1 MSLQTALTGLNGA
14 QDGLNTV
21 SNDLANASTT
31 AFKSQTAE
39 FADIFPQG
47 SSNVPGLGVTTSDID
62 TDFSQGAP
70 VNTGNP
76 LDALI
81 QGNGFFVV
89 SQNGTQNFTR
99 DGQFQLS
106 PAGQL
111 ISASNGASVMGIQA
125 NGAVGPITVNTGS
138 IPAQPTTTSNVSF
151 DLNSTPA
158 ASTNQVPG
166 AAAGTDFSNTFPVT
180 VTDSLGNA
188 NTVNL
193 FFVPS
198 TPATPATTPITY
210 TVFAQPLTSTGA
222 APTSPATSTSLGT
235 LTFST
240 SGVLQ
245 SFTPTAAPA
254 GIGTQNG
261 TDGVNLT
268 INWGNGAA
276 NSNVDFN
283 FAGTTLAA
291 QSFSNTANDTNGFG
305 PGNFN
310 GTTISSTGQIVAS
323 YSNGQTVDAGTL
335 AIANFINQQ
344 GLEPLSGNLFA
355 STQTSGQP
363 VISAPGTG
371 QAGSISGGELEQS
384 NASTSS
390 LLVSLIE
397 FQQAFQANA
406 SVIQTE
412 QTDSTRLT
420 QI

>member
-70 VNTGNP
+70 VTTGNP

-89 SQNGTQNFTR
+89 SQNGTQDFTR

-125 NGAVGPITVNTGS
+125 NGALGPITVNTGS
-138 IPAQPTTTSNVSF
+138 IPASATTASNVSF
-151 DLNSTPA
+151 ALNSNVPTTAPTTTVPNTGIVPA
-158 ASTNQVPG
+158 PTFTES
-166 AAAGTDFSNTFPVT
+166 FPVT
-180 VTDSLGNA
+180 AFDSLGNA

-193 FFVPS
+193 FFSPTAG
-198 TPATPATTPITY
+198 TPTSY
-210 TVFAQPLTSTGA
+210 TIFAQPVTSTG
-222 APTSPATSTSLGT
+222 TNATTTTTELGT
-235 LTFST
+235 LTFNADGT
-240 SGVLQ
+240 LTPPATGVG
-245 SFTPTAAPA
+245 FAPA
-254 GIGTQNG
+254 GGLVANG
-261 TDGVNLT
+261 ADGVTLP
-268 INWGNGAA
+268 IIWGNGAA
-276 NSNVDFN
+276 ASSISFN
-283 FAGTTLAA
+283 FAGTTEGA
-291 QSFSNTANDTNGFG
+291 QSFAVASNNTNGFA
-305 PGNFN
+305 PGNFS
-310 GTTISSTGQIVAS
+310 GTTISTTGQIVAS

-355 STQTSGQP
+355 STTTSGQP
-363 VISAPGTG
+363 VIDAPGTG

-384 NASTSS
+384 NASTSG

-397 FQQAFQANA
+397 YQQAFQANA

>member
-39 FADIFPQG
+39 FSDIFPLG
-47 SSNVPGLGVTTSDID
+47 LNNVPGLGVTTSAID

-70 VNTGNP
+70 VSTGNP

-89 SQNGTQNFTR
+89 SQNGTQDFTR

-106 PAGQL
+106 PSGQL
-111 ISASNGASVMGIQA
+111 ISAANGASVMGIQA
-125 NGAVGPITVNTGS
+125 NGALGPITVNTGA
-138 IPAQPTTTSNVSF
+138 IPAQATTTSDVAFNLDSNAPTTAPTTDIPGF
-151 DLNSTPA
+151 TPA
-158 ASTNQVPG
+158 TVF
-166 AAAGTDFSNTFPVT
+166 TNTFPVT
-180 VTDSLGNA
+180 VTDSLGNSD
-188 NTVNL
+188 TVNL
-193 FFVPS
+193 YFVQS
-198 TPATPATTPITY
+198 AAPATSY
-210 TVFAQPLTSTGA
+210 TVFAQPVTTTGA
-222 APTSPATSTSLGT
+222 AATTPTTELGT
-235 LTFST
+235 LNFST
-240 SGVLQ
+240 NGTLT
-245 SFTPTAAPA
+245 SFAPA
-254 GIGTQNG
+254 GALTASG
-261 TDGVNLT
+261 TDGVTLPIT
-268 INWGNGAA
+268 WGNGAGP
-276 NSNVDFN
+276 SNINFN
-283 FAGTTLAA
+283 FAGTTLGA
-291 QSFSNTANDTNGFG
+291 QSFANASNNTNGFP
-305 PGNFN
+305 PGSFS

-323 YSNGQTVDAGTL
+323 YSNGQTIDAGTL
-335 AIANFINQQ
+335 AIANFINQE

-397 FQQAFQANA
+397 YQQAFQANA

>member
-39 FADIFPQG
+39 FSDIFPLG
-47 SSNVPGLGVTTSDID
+47 SSNVPGLGVTTSAID

-70 VNTGNP
+70 VSTGNP

-106 PAGQL
+106 PSGEL
-111 ISASNGASVMGIQA
+111 IAASNGATVQGIQA
-125 NGAVGPITVNTGS
+125 NGALGPIIVNTGA
-138 IPAQPTTTSNVSF
+138 IPAQATTTSNVAFNLDSNAPTTAPTTDIPGF
-151 DLNSTPA
+151 APA
-158 ASTNQVPG
+158 TVF
-166 AAAGTDFSNTFPVT
+166 TNTFPVT
-180 VTDSLGNA
+180 VTDSLGNSD
-188 NTVNL
+188 TVNL
-193 FFVPS
+193 FFVQS
-198 TPATPATTPITY
+198 AAPATSY
-210 TVFAQPLTSTGA
+210 TVFAQPVTTTGA
-222 APTSPATSTSLGT
+222 AATTPTTQLGT
-235 LTFST
+235 LNFNTNGT
-240 SGVLQ
+240 LT
-245 SFTPTAAPA
+245 SFTPAGALAA
-254 GIGTQNG
+254 NG
-261 TDGVNLT
+261 NDGVTLPIT
-268 INWGNGAA
+268 WGNGAGA
-276 NSNVDFN
+276 SSINFN
-283 FAGTTLAA
+283 FAGTTLGA
-291 QSFSNTANDTNGFG
+291 QSFANASNNTDGFP
-305 PGNFN
+305 PGSFS
-310 GTTISSTGQIVAS
+310 GTTISSSGQVVAS
-323 YSNGQTVDAGTL
+323 YSNGQTIDAGTL

-355 STQTSGQP
+355 STQNSGQP

-384 NASTSS
+384 NASTSA